1 MMENSLRN
9 ASTRPMIMRLARS
22 LISIGLNSVSIC
34 QERLSCVCGHLA
46 KNDATTAN
54 EGGLEIHDPQIHSHA
69 FVIVSFQ
76 QKTRVLIAL
85 LLIGSVPVGSDRM
98 F

>member
-54 EGGLEIHDPQIHSHA
+54 EGGLEMHDPQIHSHA
-69 FVIVSFQ
+69 FVIVSSQPKNEGSHCF
-76 QKTRVLIAL
+76 VV
-85 LLIGSVPVGSDRM
+85 IGSVPVGSDRM